1 MSTNVGEAT
10 PATGH
15 SVNDPKKLMEPPYSF
30 TRVEYLQINSAGWD
44 VTNSVMNHYAL
55 LRELGFTN
63 ASIAKMVGQKRG
75 CTILRAVIQ
84 QFPHLR
90 YLGYTPA
97 DIEKI
102 ETGQYRDSIRDSILA
117 NVVKHHARLAYLGY
131 THTDI
136 VGKAAGENPR
146 KQLET
151 TTENPEATAG
161 AVDRNGNPLLSLTD
175 DEIDKLLTISGGK
188 FALDVIYMRG
198 YDLTQPPLSFTSAQI
213 FRIASRRAG
222 GHTLETLWNR
232 RQSLV
237 DKGYSSY
244 LIYSILKSMPC
255 GGSGLLYRL
264 DTRHSEFLALGYSIG
279 HLVTIAKRTNHPAS
293 LQSIL
298 SNKINA
304 GSAIGQRLINENLTG
319 LELKALVAP
328 PEQAKKLLTQQQE
341 AATQLPWPAL
351 QVQVTDERP
360 MNLVPSAD
368 LESNG
373 NLTSPADYS
382 VHPANRHKEA
392 PHIPDNPYQDA
403 FLPTQT
409 TPPVENQQTRQGA
422 LNDASTWPNL
432 SGQPAQEYDFLTQSW
447 LTPVLQPNE
456 LVTHPFLLMPSI
468 TDYQQSSAALV
479 QTDTFN
485 GMVTPPGDITDRAS
499 HSPDTPLIGFTNSG
513 VFAADSG
520 DWQPIDNWEQFIGN
534 TE

>member
-1 MSTNVGEAT
+1 MNDQETLLTRAPYFLT
-10 PATGH
+10 P
-15 SVNDPKKLMEPPYSF
+15 E
-30 TRVEYLQINSAGWD
+30 E
-44 VTNSVMNHYAL
+44 YAL
-55 LRELGFTN
+55 IKGGGLTVAKSVIQHHVTLKALGFGN
-63 ASIAKMVGQKRG
+63 ASIANMVGRKNG
-75 CTILRAVIQ
+75 SAILRAVIDNYQ
-84 QFPHLR
+84 GLSS
-90 YLGYTPA
+90 LGYTLA

-102 ETGQYRDSIRDSILA
+102 VARKNDGSTPA
-117 NVVKHHARLAYLGY
+117 NVVKHHTRLAYLKY
-131 THTDI
+131 TFADI
-136 VGKAAGENPR
+136 FDKATGENPLQ
-146 KQLET
+146 QLET
-151 TTENPEATAG
+151 TTENPEATANAV
-161 AVDRNGNPLLSLTD
+161 AVDGKGKPLPSLTD

-213 FRIASRRAG
+213 LRIASNPG
-222 GHTLETLWNR
+222 GSHTLEMLWNR

-237 DKGYSSY
+237 DKGYSSC
-244 LIYSILKSMPC
+244 LIYSILKRVPH
-255 GGSGLLYRL
+255 GGSGLLDRL
-264 DTRHSEFLALGYSIG
+264 DTRHSEFLALGYSID
-279 HLVTIAKRTNHPAS
+279 HLVTITKRKNPPTT

-304 GSAIGQRLINENLTG
+304 GSAIGQRLINENLTV

-341 AATQLPWPAL
+341 AATQLPRPAL
-351 QVQVTDERP
+351 QVQVTGERP
-360 MNLVPSAD
+360 MNFVPSAD

-432 SGQPAQEYDFLTQSW
+432 SGQPAQEYDCLTQSW
-447 LTPVLQPNE
+447 LTPVLQPHE
-456 LVTHPFLLMPSI
+456 LATHPFLLMPNMPEQVLFNLNPVLSGLTS

-499 HSPDTPLIGFTNSG
+499 HSLDTPLIGFTNSG
-513 VFAADSG
+513 SG
-520 DWQPIDNWEQFIGN
+520 DWQPIDDWEQFIGK